1 MCEENLKKI
10 YIYIYYMYYICNIYI
25 YIYIYITY
33 IIHIIDTYKN
43 FVQVCVYIRVF
54 FVYKCINKI
63 HVYI

>member
-1 MCEENLKKI
+1 
-10 YIYIYYMYYICNIYI
+10 MYYICNIYI